1 MPGANVG
8 MLIARVGDGRPFAV
22 GSRHDFLCDRE
33 DLLHL
38 AMNENPEHNN
48 QAGKLSSQIILFGEE

>member
-1 MPGANVG
+1 
-8 MLIARVGDGRPFAV
+8 MLIARVGDGPPFAV

-33 DLLHL
+33 GLLHL
-38 AMNENPEHNN
+38 AMNENPEYNN